1 MDDSELPGRMMTPAI
16 PATFE
21 STVFPEISILA
32 NPNFKPDSAV
42 HVVSEPI
49 DSKISVEPIPDEK
62 NKFAAELRVKMD
74 ARNRETIPYSFNI
87 VCITILT
94 VEDIIPEDQ
103 RKSFATAAAHIMA
116 FPAVRELI
124 LTLTARQP
132 WGQFSIGLSS
142 LRQEEQQTPRK
153 SPTPVEKKTTQV
165 RKKKPSDQIDA
176 RAKNSMTRKT

>member
-1 MDDSELPGRMMTPAI
+1 MDDSELPGRMMTPNI

-32 NPNFKPDSAV
+32 NPNFKPDSV
-42 HVVSEPI
+42 IHVVDEPV
-49 DSKISVEPIPDEK
+49 DSKISVEPIPDEI

-87 VCITILT
+87 VCLTILT
-94 VEDIIPEDQ
+94 IEDIVPEDQ

-142 LRQEEQQTPRK
+142 LRHDDQQTQRK
-153 SPTPVEKKTTQV
+153 ST
-165 RKKKPSDQIDA
+165 KPKGQKAPRI
-176 RAKNSMTRKT
+176 RIQK